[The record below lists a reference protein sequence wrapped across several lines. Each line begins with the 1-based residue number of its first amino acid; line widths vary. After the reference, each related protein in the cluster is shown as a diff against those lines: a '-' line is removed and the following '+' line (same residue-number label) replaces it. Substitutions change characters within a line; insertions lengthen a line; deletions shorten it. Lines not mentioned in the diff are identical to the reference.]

1 MQLLRLDAGTLDV
14 IATRATDPPY
24 NGQPLNNPGQI
35 AVDAQGNLVVSG
47 GNGWAIWQVAPN
59 GVATEIGLPNARRS
73 GGDTSVL
80 ERAPD
85 GLVYG
90 ESGSTFLKLQD
101 GRAIPGYSFP
111 QKPRSGFWLTY
122 FAFAPNGNVYADEI
136 PGFGAW
142 EKYQQLRV
150 VRGNRSSVL
159 WQQTPADVAPAAS

>member
-1 MQLLRLDAGTLDV
+1 
-14 IATRATDPPY
+14 
-24 NGQPLNNPGQI
+24 
-35 AVDAQGNLVVSG
+35 
-47 GNGWAIWQVAPN
+47 VAPN